1 MFTSSTITTLT
12 RVNKSNIFN
21 PNFSQKG
28 QKVYGVL
35 GRFVDATSIRSEI
48 EGNQINRKL
57 FREPEQL
64 LQNRRYEGNIR
75 LISLETWDRNRFSL
89 GEISAN
95 PISRSREPG
104 TSPMLC
110 QDLCRLATSITA
122 VSATANT
129 IGQ

>member
-21 PNFSQKG
+21 PNFARRG

-35 GRFVDATSIRSEI
+35 GWFVDATSIYSEI
-48 EGNQINRKL
+48 ERNQINRKL

-64 LQNRRYEGNIR
+64 LQNRRYEKNIR

-89 GEISAN
+89 GGDIS
-95 PISRSREPG
+95 
-104 TSPMLC
+104 
-110 QDLCRLATSITA
+110 
-122 VSATANT
+122 
-129 IGQ
+129 